1 MTQHFE
7 PTIRIQREAFDAG
20 DVMRSLRAGRTDI
33 GAVAGFEG
41 ICRDHNTATQALGE
55 QSVQALELEHYPG
68 MTESSILCM
77 VREAQQRWPLQAAT
91 IIHRIGVL
99 LPGDPIV
106 LVAVASAHRHAALE
120 ACAFLM
126 DYLKTQAPFWKKETT
141 SQGAQW
147 VDAREADDAALA
159 RWGVAA
165 TNVGAAPR

>member
-33 GAVAGFEG
+33 GAVACFEG

-77 VREAQQRWPLQAAT
+77 VREAQQR
-91 IIHRIGVL
+91 
-99 LPGDPIV
+99 
-106 LVAVASAHRHAALE
+106 
-120 ACAFLM
+120 
-126 DYLKTQAPFWKKETT
+126 
-141 SQGAQW
+141 
-147 VDAREADDAALA
+147 
-159 RWGVAA
+159 
-165 TNVGAAPR
+165 